1 MLNGPFSPWP
11 DFDADE
17 KQAVLEVLD
26 SNKVNYW
33 TGQKGREF
41 EKQFAA
47 YFDCNYAIA
56 VANGTVALDLAW
68 QALDLPKGSEVIV
81 TSRTF
86 IASISL
92 AVK

>member
-33 TGQKGREF
+33 TGQKGRE
-41 EKQFAA
+41 
-47 YFDCNYAIA
+47 
-56 VANGTVALDLAW
+56 
-68 QALDLPKGSEVIV
+68 P
-81 TSRTF
+81 
-86 IASISL
+86 AS
-92 AVK
+92 